1 MEFIN
6 NNNINQP
13 LAYSPNEACKLLG
26 LGRTKTFELIKNGK
40 LKSFKLGSR
49 RLITLE
55 AIKECL
61 KNLEVE
67 SCNL

>member
-1 MEFIN
+1 MSVIHN
-6 NNNINQP
+6 SNINQP
-13 LAYSPNEACKLLG
+13 LAYSPNEAGKLLG
-26 LGRTKTFELIKNGK
+26 LGRTKTFELIKNRK
-40 LKSFKLGSR
+40 LKSFKFGSR

-55 AIKECL
+55 AIKDCL

>member
-1 MEFIN
+1 MPHIDN
-6 NNNINQP
+6 RTINQP

-49 RLITLE
+49 RIVTLE
-55 AIKECL
+55 AIKDCL
-61 KNLEVE
+61 KDLEVE

>member
-1 MEFIN
+1 MSNIN
-6 NNNINQP
+6 HGFINQP
-13 LAYSPNEACKLLG
+13 LAYSPNDACKILG

-55 AIKECL
+55 AIKDCL